1 MTVEPYVI
9 IYTKDLNP
17 CINKTILFIHGW
29 PLNYKQVE
37 YQLNITPTMG
47 YRCIGIDWRG
57 YVNSD
62 KPSWEERD
70 KFHQLLIQFIGQYE
84 NFNNS

>member
-1 MTVEPYVI
+1 
-9 IYTKDLNP
+9 
-17 CINKTILFIHGW
+17 
-29 PLNYKQVE
+29 
-37 YQLNITPTMG
+37 MG